1 MTWVNQWQLE
11 IICIKAITG
20 KSFLHL
26 LLTFP
31 NKTLEEIGH
40 LLIKKKFLQSK
51 LGICI
56 ISHFTNR
63 RSLKDTK
70 NTQYLLRVSIK

>member
-11 IICIKAITG
+11 IISIKAITG
-20 KSFLHL
+20 KSVLYL
-26 LLTFP
+26 LLTFSK
-31 NKTLEEIGH
+31 KTLEEIGH
-40 LLIKKKFLQSK
+40 LLIKKFLQSK